1 MADTHA
7 VVVADPDGV
16 IRYWSAGA
24 EQLFGYSAG
33 EVVGESLD
41 LIVPPEFRE
50 RHWSGFRD
58 AVATGVCKLD
68 RATTNVPV
76 LCKDGTIQPFP
87 GRFVFLQGARSD
99 VVGVAA
105 LALVAALPIAVAG
118 IGTSQVAFVCLFRHW
133 VSPDVLLACSLVFSV
148 TLGVMRAGF
157 GLLFARELVSE
168 ARGAQSTA
176 EYTP

>member
-1 MADTHA
+1 M
-7 VVVADPDGV
+7 
-16 IRYWSAGA
+16 
-24 EQLFGYSAG
+24 
-33 EVVGESLD
+33 
-41 LIVPPEFRE
+41 PPEFRE

-105 LALVAALPIAVAG
+105 L
-118 IGTSQVAFVCLFRHW
+118 
-133 VSPDVLLACSLVFSV
+133 FSE
-148 TLGVMRAGF
+148 RAGSEEPF
-157 GLLFARELVSE
+157 GPIVPL
-168 ARGAQSTA
+168 
-176 EYTP
+176 